1 MRINL
6 EDEAEDDE
14 ENDFDE
20 KTDLEENDLVEYD
33 VFEPYS
39 SSRCFL
45 EELENMWFGRDGAEA
60 WARGGNGRRS
70 RRPRELTL
78 KLKRGLRDM
87 RRQNF
92 CTSIHG
98 DYLLGLRKQRPIP
111 EGVTSGGLTK
121 Y

>member
-1 MRINL
+1 MRINF
-6 EDEAEDDE
+6 EDETED
-14 ENDFDE
+14 DE

-45 EELENMWFGRDGAEA
+45 EELENMWFGRDGGEA

-78 KLKRGLRDM
+78 KLKRGLRNM
-87 RRQNF
+87 RQKF

>member
-33 VFEPYS
+33 VFETYS

-45 EELENMWFGRDGAEA
+45 EELENMWFGRD
-60 WARGGNGRRS
+60 
-70 RRPRELTL
+70 
-78 KLKRGLRDM
+78 
-87 RRQNF
+87 
-92 CTSIHG
+92 
-98 DYLLGLRKQRPIP
+98 
-111 EGVTSGGLTK
+111 
-121 Y
+121 